1 MSVGRGWASLDTA
14 QTHGTA
20 QQAHYL
26 VIALASGLPV
36 VDRGGAAVSP
46 SRLSRSLSRQQPATS
61 GGTPSSSEKAQG
73 TPLPAVPLLHLG
85 DQGGGRKQPR
95 RESIVES
102 YSKGMTM
109 STTQKINP
117 VESSAKVFKQASQF
131 KRLGRKHP
139 FVRYGLPLISLTV
152 FGAVGLAHLIQGSK
166 EVTKEKED
174 IEWEVVETTKA
185 LSRTGPVEGAYK
197 PKKLSLEDE
206 LKALQQKVDIN
217 SYDYKPIPRPNEK

>member
-85 DQGGGRKQPR
+85 DQ
-95 RESIVES
+95 
-102 YSKGMTM
+102 GMTM

>member
-1 MSVGRGWASLDTA
+1 MSDGRGWASLDTA

-61 GGTPSSSEKAQG
+61 GGTPSSSEKAAQG

-85 DQGGGRKQPR
+85 DQ
-95 RESIVES
+95 
-102 YSKGMTM
+102 GMTM

-206 LKALQQKVDIN
+206 LKVSCIHMFKMQFCFDSHLPELAFIN
-217 SYDYKPIPRPNEK
+217 DLSVL

>member
-1 MSVGRGWASLDTA
+1 MS
-14 QTHGTA
+14 
-20 QQAHYL
+20 
-26 VIALASGLPV
+26 
-36 VDRGGAAVSP
+36 
-46 SRLSRSLSRQQPATS
+46 AT
-61 GGTPSSSEKAQG
+61 QN
-73 TPLPAVPLLHLG
+73 VN
-85 DQGGGRKQPR
+85 Q
-95 RESIVES
+95 VES
-102 YSKGMTM
+102 T
-109 STTQKINP
+109 
-117 VESSAKVFKQASQF
+117 AKSFKQASQF
-131 KRLGRKHP
+131 KRWGRKHP

-174 IEWEVVETTKA
+174 MEWEVVETTKA

>member
-1 MSVGRGWASLDTA
+1 MSDGRGWASLDTA

-61 GGTPSSSEKAQG
+61 GGTPSSSEKAAQG

-85 DQGGGRKQPR
+85 DQ
-95 RESIVES
+95 
-102 YSKGMTM
+102 GMTM

>member
-1 MSVGRGWASLDTA
+1 MLKLGQANALIALRPTKSVGPRCEAPSPSSHGSTQNRRQTRQRQRRVADAAGASLSLTDPPPP
-14 QTHGTA
+14 
-20 QQAHYL
+20 L
-26 VIALASGLPV
+26 LPV
-36 VDRGGAAVSP
+36 PIAHRFRRSAAPPSVWCSSGARDPSDRGLD
-46 SRLSRSLSRQQPATS
+46 RFYLLLSNP
-61 GGTPSSSEKAQG
+61 
-73 TPLPAVPLLHLG
+73 V
-85 DQGGGRKQPR
+85 
-95 RESIVES
+95 
-102 YSKGMTM
+102 MN
-109 STTQKINP
+109 TTQKVDL
-117 VESSAKVFKQASQF
+117 VEPAAKVIKQASQY
-131 KRLGRKHP
+131 KRLGRKNP

-217 SYDYKPIPRPNEK
+217 SYDYKRIPRPNEK